1 MRLPFHIRTFPIQCT
16 PRTFRTLCVAD
27 LPPVAD
33 EAHMQ
38 CVHPFRRRSFCKDV
52 VSLVGGHLRSD
63 QPEAFTNTVH
73 MCIDRHSTQPKMKHP
88 YARSRH
94 VAYTR

>member
-1 MRLPFHIRTFPIQCT
+1 M
-16 PRTFRTLCVAD
+16 AD

-33 EAHMQ
+33 EVHMQ

-63 QPEAFTNTVH
+63 QPEAFTDTVN
-73 MCIDRHSTQPKMKHP
+73 MCIDRHSRQPKIKHQ
-88 YARSRH
+88 YARSRLG
-94 VAYTR
+94 AYTRQAAQVVPGIFGRAPGKLAVEVS